1 MQSRQLIKKC
11 WCSLWILFS
20 VILTAANCP
29 ALAAQDIRFQNIS
42 SAPFPSEILT
52 QIKQENTVPFA
63 TTEVKVKA
71 LPLAEKTQKKAW
83 AIQLNNANYCGSSG
97 CLTMVYLN
105 DGKDKGKD
113 KKTWRKVFDAN
124 VQGLAVG
131 KGEHKGVPNL
141 VANGQHVW
149 RFDGKQYNP

>member
-1 MQSRQLIKKC
+1 MPSRQLINKFLSAQ
-11 WCSLWILFS
+11 WIVFSLM
-20 VILTAANCP
+20 LTTANCTV
-29 ALAAQDIRFQNIS
+29 LAAQDIRFQNIS

-52 QIKQENTVPFA
+52 QIKRENTIPFS

-83 AIQLNNANYCGSSG
+83 AVQLNNTNYCGSSG
-97 CLTMVYLN
+97 CLTLVYLAE
-105 DGKDKGKD
+105 GKD
-113 KKTWRKVFDAN
+113 KKIWRKVFDAN